1 MILTDKSFLFLFFK
15 KEILVCC
22 LCLMSLAEMSANF
35 ASRRFQS
42 AAAHY
47 VAGRPPYS
55 PALIAQV
62 ASRLALTPSDRLLD
76 LGCGPANLA
85 LAFAPY
91 AGEILA
97 VDPEPAMLALAQDAT
112 RNVANVHVQAGSSAD
127 LSARFGRFRAAI
139 IGRAFHWMDR
149 EDTLRRLDS
158 MLDRNGAVCLFDD
171 EHPKIPQNAWRREY
185 QEIVA
190 RYSDD
195 DEGRRWRKSDAY
207 EPHISVLL
215 TSPFCQIETL
225 GVIVSQAVTADV
237 LIERTLSQSS
247 TSEARLGART
257 AAMVADLRGVVSG
270 WGGVARVE
278 IIEWTATIARKE
290 AVLF

>member
-1 MILTDKSFLFLFFK
+1 MILSDKSFLFLFSK
-15 KEILVCC
+15 KEILLLCPC
-22 LCLMSLAEMSANF
+22 LSSPPEMSADF

-47 VAGRPPYS
+47 VAGRPPYP
-55 PALIAQV
+55 PALIARV

-97 VDPEPAMLALAQDAT
+97 MDPEPAMLALAQDAT
-112 RNVANVHVQAGSSAD
+112 RNVGNVHVQAGRSAD
-127 LSARFGRFRAAI
+127 LSARFGQFRAAV

-149 EDTLRRLDS
+149 ADTLRRLDS
-158 MLDRNGAVCLFDD
+158 MLDRDGAVILFDD
-171 EHPKIPQNAWRREY
+171 KHPKIPQNAWRHAY

-190 RYSDD
+190 GYSDD
-195 DEGRRWRKSDAY
+195 DEDRRRRKSDAY

-215 TSPFCQIETL
+215 SSPLCQIETL
-225 GVIVSQAVTADV
+225 GIIVSQAVTADV

-257 AAMVADLRGVVSG
+257 AAMVADLRGVVAG
-270 WGGVARVE
+270 WGSLARIE